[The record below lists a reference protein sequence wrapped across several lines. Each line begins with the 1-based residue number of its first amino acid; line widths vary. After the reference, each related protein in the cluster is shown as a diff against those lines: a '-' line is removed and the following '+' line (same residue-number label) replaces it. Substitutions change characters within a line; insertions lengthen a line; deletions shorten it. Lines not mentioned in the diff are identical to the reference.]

1 MPEPGVGPGATDG
14 SRSDASTVLV
24 VEDERALASLYDA
37 WLSDDYDVRV
47 AHTGQDALDLLD
59 ATVDVVLLD
68 RRLPGLSGREVL
80 TAIREQYDDCQVA
93 MVTAVEPGVDILEM
107 GFDDYVTKPASR
119 EDIRSVVA
127 SLVDRKQ
134 YDAYVQ
140 RYFRLLSKRAALE
153 RELGDLSE
161 HPEYDDLRADI
172 DAVEANLDGL
182 VERFEPTDFDAQF
195 HSFSSPDGVADD

>member
-1 MPEPGVGPGATDG
+1 MPERDAGGAADDA
-14 SRSDASTVLV
+14 RSDAITVLV

-37 WLSDDYDVRV
+37 WLSDDYDVRI
-47 AHTGQDALDLLD
+47 AHTGRDALDLLD
-59 ATVDVVLLD
+59 EAVDVVLLD

-93 MVTAVEPGVDILEM
+93 MVTAVEPGLDILEM

-153 RELGDLSE
+153 REVGDLAE
-161 HPEYDDLRADI
+161 HPEYDELRADI
-172 DAVEANLDGL
+172 EAVEANLDGL
-182 VERFEPTDFDAQF
+182 VDEFGLTDFDAQF
-195 HSFSSPDGVADD
+195 YSFSSPNGVADD

>member
-1 MPEPGVGPGATDG
+1 MPERDAGGSADD
-14 SRSDASTVLV
+14 SRSDAITVLV

-37 WLSDDYDVRV
+37 WLGDDYDVRI
-47 AHTGQDALDLLD
+47 AHTGRDALDLLD
-59 ATVDVVLLD
+59 VTVDVVLLD

-93 MVTAVEPGVDILEM
+93 MVTAVEPGLDVLEM

-153 RELGDLSE
+153 HEVGDLAE
-161 HPEYDDLRADI
+161 HPEYDELRTEI
-172 DAVEANLDGL
+172 EAVEVNLDGL
-182 VERFEPTDFDAQF
+182 VDEFEPADFDAQF
-195 HSFSSPDGVADD
+195 YSFSSPNGVADD

>member
-1 MPEPGVGPGATDG
+1 MPEPGMGPDATDE
-14 SRSDASTVLV
+14 SRGDASTVLV

-37 WLSDDYDVRV
+37 WLSDGYDVRV

-59 ATVDVVLLD
+59 ETVDVVLLD
-68 RRLPGLSGREVL
+68 RRLPGLSGQEVL

-93 MVTAVEPGVDILEM
+93 MVTAVEPGVDVLEM

-119 EDIRSVVA
+119 GDIRSVVA

-153 RELGDLSE
+153 RELGDLAE
-161 HPEYDDLRADI
+161 HPEYDALRADI
-172 DAVEANLDGL
+172 EAVEADLGAL

>member
-1 MPEPGVGPGATDG
+1 MPERDAGGAADD
-14 SRSDASTVLV
+14 SRSDSITVLV

-37 WLSDDYDVRV
+37 WLGDDYDVRI

-59 ATVDVVLLD
+59 VTVDVVLLD

-93 MVTAVEPGVDILEM
+93 MVTAVEPGLDVLEM

-153 RELGDLSE
+153 REVGDLAE
-161 HPEYDDLRADI
+161 HPEYDELRTEI
-172 DAVEANLDGL
+172 EAVEVNLDGL
-182 VERFEPTDFDAQF
+182 VDEFEPADFDAQF
-195 HSFSSPDGVADD
+195 YSFSSPNGVADD

>member
-1 MPEPGVGPGATDG
+1 MPERGASGAADD
-14 SRSDASTVLV
+14 SRSDAITVLV
-24 VEDERALASLYDA
+24 VEDEEALASLYDA

-59 ATVDVVLLD
+59 ETVDVVLLD

-119 EDIRSVVA
+119 ADIRSTVA

-140 RYFRLLSKRAALE
+140 RYFRLLSKRAVLE
-153 RELGDLSE
+153 RELGDLSQR
-161 HPEYDDLRADI
+161 PQYDELRADI
-172 DAVEANLDGL
+172 ETVEADLGNIVDG
-182 VERFEPTDFDAQF
+182 FGPTDFDAQF
-195 HSFSSPDGVADD
+195 HSFSSPDGAADD